1 MRMSV
6 QRRIVM
12 SIDHRVTISGPNTPA
27 AAEILTDAALAFVA
41 TLSRAF
47 EPRRQDILARRQER
61 WVLLK
66 NGQLPDFLPE
76 TAHIRGG
83 DWRVAAIPADFQ
95 NRRTEITGPTDRRMV
110 INALNSGANVFMSDF
125 EDANSPSWEN
135 VIQGQINL
143 RDAIRGTI
151 SFTNPDG
158 REYRLQEQHAT
169 LAVRPRG
176 WHLAEKHVQI
186 DGVPISASL
195 FDFGLYFFHN
205 ANELLANGSGPY
217 FYLPKMQSHLE
228 ARLWNEVFILA
239 QEQLGLPRG
248 TIRAT
253 VLIEHILAA
262 FEMEEILYELR
273 EHSSGLNLGR
283 WDYIYSF
290 IKAFNHRS
298 DWIFPD
304 RVQVSMTTEFLRSA
318 AELVAYS
325 CHAHGAHALGGM
337 SAFIPNRREPEVTE
351 RALAAVRA
359 DKEREARQGFDGAW
373 VAHPDLVPTVL
384 EIFNSAY
391 TGPNQIARVPEAH
404 VVAANLLAIPPGEIS
419 EAGLRNNISV
429 ALQYIEAWFGGRGA
443 VAIFN
448 LMEDVATAEIARSQI
463 WQWVRYRATL
473 NDGRVI
479 DPALYQ
485 SIRDEE
491 LAKLH
496 EGHDPQRLAEATA
509 LLDTLVLS
517 EEFVEFLTL
526 PGYARLE

>member
-1 MRMSV
+1 MSSLPTGLV
-6 QRRIVM
+6 I
-12 SIDHRVTISGPNTPA
+12 TGPLSVEF
-27 AAEILTDAALAFVA
+27 AEILSPEALHFVVDLA
-41 TLSRAF
+41 RQF
-47 EPRRQDILARRQER
+47 EPRRQELLARRQER
-61 WVLLK
+61 WAALK
-66 NGQLPDFLPE
+66 AGVLPDFLPE

-83 DWRVAAIPADFQ
+83 DWQVAPIPADFA

-125 EDANSPSWEN
+125 EDANAPSWEN
-135 VIQGQINL
+135 IVQGQINL
-143 RDAIRGTI
+143 RDAIRRTI

-158 REYRLQEQHAT
+158 RVYQLKEQTAT
-169 LAVRPRG
+169 LAVRVRG
-176 WHLAEKHVQI
+176 WHLNEKHVLL
-186 DGVPISASL
+186 DGQPISGSI

-205 ANELLANGSGPY
+205 AKELLARGSGPY

-228 ARLWNEVFILA
+228 ARLWNDLFIAA
-239 QEQLGLPRG
+239 QAALGLPRG

-290 IKAFNHRS
+290 IKAFNHRA

-304 RVQVSMTTEFLRSA
+304 RAQVTMTTEFLRSA
-318 AELVAYS
+318 AELVVYS
-325 CHAHGAHALGGM
+325 CHKHGAHALGGM

-359 DKEREARQGFDGAW
+359 DKEREAKQGFDGAW
-373 VAHPDLVPTVL
+373 AAHPDLVPTVQ
-384 EIFNSAY
+384 EIFNTAY
-391 TGPNQIARVPEAH
+391 EGPHQIARVPEPA
-404 VVAANLLAIPPGEIS
+404 VKAANLLAIPAGQIT

-463 WQWVRYRATL
+463 WQWIRYRAILADSRAVT
-473 NDGRVI
+473 
-479 DPALYQ
+479 PELYT
-485 SIRDEE
+485 SLRDEE
-491 LAKLH
+491 LAKLRDGRP
-496 EGHDPQRLAEATA
+496 EGHLQEAVD
-509 LLDTLVLS
+509 LLDTLVLG
-517 EEFVEFLTL
+517 EEFIEFLTV
-526 PGYARLE
+526 PGYTKLD

>member
-1 MRMSV
+1 ME
-6 QRRIVM
+6 
-12 SIDHRVTISGPNTPA
+12 SIPTGLVITGPLSA
-27 AAEILTDAALAFVA
+27 EFAEILSPEALSFVVDLA
-41 TLSRAF
+41 RQF
-47 EPRRQDILARRQER
+47 EPRRQELLARRQER
-61 WVLLK
+61 WVALK
-66 NGQLPDFLPE
+66 AGVLPDFLPE

-83 DWRVAAIPADFQ
+83 DWQVAPIPADFA

-125 EDANSPSWEN
+125 EDANAPSWEN
-135 VIQGQINL
+135 IVQGQINL
-143 RDAIRGTI
+143 RDAIRRTI

-158 REYRLQEQHAT
+158 RVYQLKEQTAT
-169 LAVRPRG
+169 LAVRVRG
-176 WHLAEKHVQI
+176 WHLNEKHVLL
-186 DGVPISASL
+186 DGQPISGSI
-195 FDFGLYFFHN
+195 FDFGLYLFHN
-205 ANELLANGSGPY
+205 ARELLARGSGPY

-228 ARLWNEVFILA
+228 ARLWNDLFIAA
-239 QEQLGLPRG
+239 QAALGLPRG

-290 IKAFNHRS
+290 IKAFNHRA

-304 RVQVSMTTEFLRSA
+304 RAQVTMTTEFLRSA
-318 AELVAYS
+318 AELVVYS
-325 CHAHGAHALGGM
+325 CHKHGAHALGGM

-359 DKEREARQGFDGAW
+359 DKQREAQQGFDGAW
-373 VAHPDLVPTVL
+373 VAHPDLVPTVQ
-384 EIFNSAY
+384 EIFNTAY
-391 TGPNQIARVPEAH
+391 EGPHQIVRVPEPT
-404 VVAANLLAIPPGEIS
+404 VKAANLLAIPAGQIT

-448 LMEDVATAEIARSQI
+448 LMEDVATAEISRSQI
-463 WQWVRYRATL
+463 WQWIRYRAIL
-473 NDGRVI
+473 ADGRIVT
-479 DPALYQ
+479 PELYA
-485 SIRDEE
+485 SLRDEE

-496 EGHDPQRLAEATA
+496 DGRPEGRLQDAVD
-509 LLDTLVLS
+509 LLDTLVLG
-517 EEFVEFLTL
+517 EEFIEFLTV
-526 PGYARLE
+526 PGYTKLD

>member
-1 MRMSV
+1 
-6 QRRIVM
+6 M
-12 SIDHRVTISGPNTPA
+12 SIPEQAEGVTISGPVTA
-27 AAEILTDAALAFVA
+27 EYAEILTPEALAFVA
-41 TLSRAF
+41 GLARTF
-47 EPRRQDILARRQER
+47 EGRRQELLARRQER
-61 WVLLK
+61 WAALK
-66 NGQLPDFLPE
+66 AGTLPDFLPE
-76 TAHIRGG
+76 TASVRSG
-83 DWRVAAIPADFQ
+83 DWQVAPIPADFA

-125 EDANSPSWEN
+125 EDANAPSWSNIIE
-135 VIQGQINL
+135 GQINL
-143 RDAIRGTI
+143 RDAIRRTI
-151 SFTNPDG
+151 SFTNPEG
-158 REYRLQEQHAT
+158 REYRLKEQTAT

-176 WHLAEKHVQI
+176 WHLVEKHVTV
-186 DGVPISASL
+186 DGTPISGSL

-205 ANELLANGSGPY
+205 AKELLARGSGPY
-217 FYLPKMQSHLE
+217 YYLPKMQSHLE
-228 ARLWNEVFILA
+228 ARLWNDVFIAA
-239 QEQLGLPRG
+239 QERLGLPRG

-262 FEMEEILYELR
+262 FETEEILYELR

-304 RVQVSMTTEFLRSA
+304 RAQVTMATTFLRAA
-318 AELVAYS
+318 AELVVYS
-325 CHAHGAHALGGM
+325 CHKHGAHALGGM

-351 RALAAVRA
+351 RALAAVKT

-384 EIFNSAY
+384 EIFNTAY
-391 TGPNQIARVPEAH
+391 TGPHQIAKVPEPS
-404 VVAANLLAIPPGEIS
+404 VTGTDLLAIPEGQIT

-463 WQWVRYRATL
+463 WQWVHSGATL
-473 NDGRVI
+473 ADGRAVT
-479 DPALYQ
+479 AELYQ
-485 SIRDEE
+485 ALRDEE
-491 LAKLH
+491 LAKIR
-496 EGHDPQRLAEATA
+496 EGQSAGQLDAAVA
-509 LLDTLVLS
+509 LLDTLVLNP
-517 EEFVEFLTL
+517 EFIEFLTV
-526 PGYARLE
+526 PGYQQID